1 MSDGLSEANR
11 SVSAAERILDASEKL
26 ADALSEVRD
35 LVYGYTPLAIE
46 IINDELVRV
55 GVKIVPL

>member
-1 MSDGLSEANR
+1 MSDGLSEDNR

-26 ADALSEVRD
+26 AAALSEVRD